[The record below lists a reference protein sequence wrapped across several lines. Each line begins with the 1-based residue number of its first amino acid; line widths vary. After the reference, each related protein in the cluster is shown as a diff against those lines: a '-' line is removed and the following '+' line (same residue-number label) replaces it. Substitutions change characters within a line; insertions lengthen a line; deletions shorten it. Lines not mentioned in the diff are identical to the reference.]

1 MKKIRIRYMKV
12 KEYKALLKVEAVPI
26 TREEALAIL
35 RGEKSVSKTKARD
48 KEQNQ

>member
-1 MKKIRIRYMKV
+1 MKKIRIGYMKV

-26 TREEALAIL
+26 TGEEALAIL
-35 RGEKSVSKTKARD
+35 RGEKSASEIKARD